1 MKMKRS
7 RIAAISLGVAV
18 ACSVLGV
25 AIPFLSDL
33 LVQWVLE
40 VGGPMSILGLAR

>member
-1 MKMKRS
+1 MNRS

-25 AIPFLSDL
+25 AIAFVSDL
-33 LVQWVLE
+33 LVQWVL
-40 VGGPMSILGLAR
+40 